1 MHPKSAVT
9 ALLAG
14 FLSVSGIPALA
25 LDSGWVE
32 TEGARMRLVVD
43 PEPDASGITRGAL
56 EIDLDE
62 GWKTYWIDPGASG
75 IPPQVDLSASSGIE
89 LTALRL
95 PAPIRVDD
103 GYSVWAG
110 YKHPLSFAIEMK
122 RDGGAAD
129 LRAKV
134 FLGLCEKIC
143 VPFQTEFDI
152 ALPAPADINGTD
164 VRARVAVEKAFAGL
178 PGPASEDFDV
188 LSARSDEGDSTI
200 TVDVKVPQGA
210 EDQAS
215 IFVHG
220 EGGWLFGTPEPAVSE
235 DDKLHFSL
243 PIEGR
248 PRPDAENAELD
259 VVVTLG
265 ERSIEKSVLLERN

>member
-1 MHPKSAVT
+1 MFRKSAVT

-14 FLSVSGIPALA
+14 LLAISGIPAMA
-25 LDSGWVE
+25 LDSGWVK

-43 PEPDASGITRGAL
+43 PEPDPSGITRGAL

-75 IPPQVDLSASSGIE
+75 IPPQIDLSDSTGIE
-89 LTALRL
+89 LEALRL

-110 YKHPLSFAIEMK
+110 YKHPVSFALDMK
-122 RDGGAAD
+122 RDGAAE
-129 LRAKV
+129 LKAKV

-143 VPFQTEFDI
+143 VPFQTEFNIDI
-152 ALPAPADINGTD
+152 PAPADIKGTD
-164 VRARVAVEKAFAGL
+164 VKAKVAVEKAFSAL
-178 PGPASEDFDV
+178 PGQATSDFDV
-188 LSARSDEGDSTI
+188 LSARSNEDNRTI
-200 TVDVKVPQGA
+200 TMDVKVPEGA
-210 EDQAS
+210 EDQAA

-220 EGGWLFGTPEPAVSE
+220 AGGWLFGTPEPVIS
-235 DDKLHFSL
+235 DDETLRFAL
-243 PIEGR
+243 PVEGR
-248 PRPDAENAELD
+248 PNSAADSAELD

-265 ERSIEKSVLLERN
+265 QQSIEKSVLLETN